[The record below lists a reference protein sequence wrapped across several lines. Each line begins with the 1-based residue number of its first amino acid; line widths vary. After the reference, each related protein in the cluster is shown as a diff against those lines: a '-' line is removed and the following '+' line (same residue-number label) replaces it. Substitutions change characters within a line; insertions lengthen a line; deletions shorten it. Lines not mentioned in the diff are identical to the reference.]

1 MATNYPSSL
10 DSFVNPT
17 ASDSLGSATV
27 PHASEHANANDAIVA
42 IETAL
47 GTSPAGTNT
56 STVANRITRLENRLN
71 LNTAVVETYP
81 RQFQNGTIALSN
93 GLTKVTLFTVAETTT
108 ITQLATSVTTGA
120 TDTSGT
126 TIRRMGLF
134 TVSGNSAYP
143 ITFTLVARTDSDATL
158 FTASNAVYTRS
169 LSATGGYTTSYTL
182 NAGTTYAFAAF
193 AYNTGGVFAGP
204 TMSAS
209 QTNVGLTSLAPII
222 SALSGSQTDMAT
234 FTSSTPGTNQ
244 IYGRLLP

>member
-10 DSFVNPT
+10 DSFTNPS

-42 IETAL
+42 IETVL
-47 GTSPAGTNT
+47 GASPAGANAT
-56 STVANRITRLENRLN
+56 TVGNRIARLENRLN
-71 LNTAVVETYP
+71 LNTSVVETYP
-81 RQFQNGTIALSN
+81 RQFQNATIALGN

-108 ITQLATSVTTGA
+108 ITQLATSVTTGG
-120 TDTSGT
+120 TDTLGT

-158 FTASNAVYTRS
+158 FTSGNAVYTRN

-182 NAGTTYAFAAF
+182 NAGTTYAFGAF
-193 AYNTGGVFAGP
+193 AYNTGGTFGAP
-204 TMSAS
+204 TMSAAS
-209 QTNVGLTSLAPII
+209 TNVGLVSLAPII
-222 SALSGSQTDMAT
+222 SALSGSQTEMAT

-244 IYGRLLP
+244 IYGRLIP